1 MAGRQFTVSLKV
13 EQNDPSVS
21 APASDT
27 ESFELSIVD
36 YCADTVPIFEPSLI
50 DLELSVGGGLQK
62 QALSL
67 SDTYSESILDSG
79 YCGALTYSTDLSTLS
94 TLF

>member
-1 MAGRQFTVSLKV
+1 MEPANIGTIALAHDAFRSTIVVTGTDLTMAGRQFTVSLKV

-36 YCADTVPIFEPSLI
+36 YCADTVPIFKPALI
-50 DLELSVGGGLQK
+50 NMELSVGG
-62 QALSL
+62 SL
-67 SDTYSESILDSG
+67 
-79 YCGALTYSTDLSTLS
+79 
-94 TLF
+94 